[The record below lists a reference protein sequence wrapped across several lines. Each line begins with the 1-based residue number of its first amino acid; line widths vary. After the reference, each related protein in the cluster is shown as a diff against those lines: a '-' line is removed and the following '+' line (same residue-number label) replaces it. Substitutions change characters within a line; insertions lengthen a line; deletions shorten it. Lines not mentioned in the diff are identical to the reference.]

1 MKIRLNENE
10 VYEIKLPEEIGV
22 NELAM
27 ITARFSALL
36 KNFSKINIV
45 GGGLEQQEIVFGEK
59 TRKEHKKTNKQQWNL
74 MRDDRNIFLEV
85 LNYYYNKSPKEFE
98 EFKAKHNITM
108 DRSLMSSMQIIRLK
122 ELHNIKPSELGLIK
136 FPNRYEQ
143 ISDLRTRKEEE
154 EREEKKKINKQENK
168 K

>member
-10 VYEIKLPEEIGV
+10 VYEIKIPEEIGI
-22 NELAM
+22 NELSM
-27 ITARFSALL
+27 ITARFNALL
-36 KNFSKINIV
+36 KNFSKINVI
-45 GGGLEQQEIVFGEK
+45 GSDSEQEIVLGEK
-59 TRKEHKKTNKQQWNL
+59 TTKKHKKTNKQQWNL

-143 ISDLRTRKEEE
+143 ISDLRIRDEEE
-154 EREEKKKINKQENK
+154 EEKKK
-168 K
+168 

>member
-10 VYEIKLPEEIGV
+10 VYEIKIPEEIGI
-22 NELAM
+22 NELSM
-27 ITARFSALL
+27 ITARFNALL
-36 KNFSKINIV
+36 KNFSKINVI
-45 GGGLEQQEIVFGEK
+45 GSDSEQEIVLGEK
-59 TRKEHKKTNKQQWNL
+59 TTKKHKKTNKQQWNL

-85 LNYYYNKSPKEFE
+85 LNCYYNKSPKEFE

-143 ISDLRTRKEEE
+143 ISDLRIRDEEE
-154 EREEKKKINKQENK
+154 EEKKK
-168 K
+168 